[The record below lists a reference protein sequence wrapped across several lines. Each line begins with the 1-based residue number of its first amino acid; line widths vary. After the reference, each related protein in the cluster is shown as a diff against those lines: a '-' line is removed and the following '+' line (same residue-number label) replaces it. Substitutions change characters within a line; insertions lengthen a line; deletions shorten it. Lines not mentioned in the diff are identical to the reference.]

1 MKILYLQDKFG
12 TGGINKI
19 TSVKENYL
27 VDKGFDIH
35 NLNVLDKECVPRKG
49 VYSDMFQRLW
59 CQCREWL
66 HALPKIMFDRY
77 FQIGG
82 DIFQRLGHF
91 LWKGMKPFPAHGTCT
106 INAMDMYVMIPPSS
120 VGASAGVC
128 RSLRS

>member
-66 HALPKIMFDRY
+66 HALPQIMFDRY
-77 FQIGG
+77 SQIGVG
-82 DIFQRLGHF
+82 VFKSVFFPKAVGAFFVEGHEA
-91 LWKGMKPFPAHGTCT
+91 LPCT
-106 INAMDMYVMIPPSS
+106 GYVMNMYVEK
-120 VGASAGVC
+120 
-128 RSLRS
+128 